1 MTIKQL
7 AYAAQQHIQS
17 HTGTTLKRAHVYE
30 LLAAAFGFGSYA
42 ALSAEWLFTQQ
53 PIAPRSPA
61 AHHQEVGGRCLD
73 LGYSAEASVQISKSL
88 PALLI
93 SQEVGIVRLDTLIAI
108 LNREYD
114 EAGTDSEQLPDEAD
128 EDALRHC
135 HLLRDGL
142 LSAAAKDSARAHY
155 ALALVDRLSDDDY
168 EASPSSDY
176 WFNQARNG
184 PALSAAQQEFAD
196 SYAAELKGRAS
207 VEHHLREAARL
218 GHQEALLLLAEEF
231 GDDAFFEQANLS
243 ATTVDPARIA
253 MIAEQLGRDADTKKW
268 LTVAAS
274 KGDTDAMLQL
284 IEEHDTENLQQCWV
298 WLYLAGLLGSDLTQG
313 VAINERGGSYEDGDG
328 AIYALT
334 GIELQPLSPEDDS
347 AALQRAERIF
357 QSIRMK
363 D

>member
-1 MTIKQL
+1 
-7 AYAAQQHIQS
+7 
-17 HTGTTLKRAHVYE
+17 
-30 LLAAAFGFGSYA
+30 
-42 ALSAEWLFTQQ
+42 
-53 PIAPRSPA
+53 
-61 AHHQEVGGRCLD
+61 
-73 LGYSAEASVQISKSL
+73 
-88 PALLI
+88 
-93 SQEVGIVRLDTLIAI
+93 
-108 LNREYD
+108 
-114 EAGTDSEQLPDEAD
+114 
-128 EDALRHC
+128 
-135 HLLRDGL
+135 
-142 LSAAAKDSARAHY
+142 
-155 ALALVDRLSDDDY
+155 
-168 EASPSSDY
+168 
-176 WFNQARNG
+176 
-184 PALSAAQQEFAD
+184 
-196 SYAAELKGRAS
+196 
-207 VEHHLREAARL
+207 
-218 GHQEALLLLAEEF
+218 
-231 GDDAFFEQANLS
+231 
-243 ATTVDPARIA
+243 